1 MLKIGKRGFTL
12 VELLAVIVVLS
23 ITVGVS
29 IPIASEV
36 TTNSKHK
43 SLTVIVD
50 EAEDYLTD
58 QWKVKKMGLEVDS
71 AFSSV
76 FGTTLPT
83 TFQKLDASNDLV
95 SAMGISAD
103 LVSEVKVFIESD
115 GIACVVVTKIPLSS
129 SLYNGKYWT
138 KEGEYAVPNAN
149 NDRFYSKCCDV
160 KRVYGV

>member
-1 MLKIGKRGFTL
+1 MLKIGKGGFTL

-36 TTNSKHK
+36 ITNSKRE

-58 QWKVKKMGLEVDS
+58 QWKVKKMGLEVDK
-71 AFSSV
+71 AFSGV
-76 FGTTLPT
+76 FNTSPTAVKTL
-83 TFQKLDASNDLV
+83 SSNNDLV
-95 SAMGISAD
+95 NSMGISAD

-129 SLYNGKYWT
+129 NLYNGKYWT
-138 KEGEYAVPNAN
+138 KEGEYAVPNSN

-160 KRVYGV
+160 KRVAGV

>member
-36 TTNSKHK
+36 ITNSKRE

-58 QWKVKKMGLEVDS
+58 QWKVKKMGLEVDE
-71 AFSSV
+71 AFSTV
-76 FGTTLPT
+76 FDTAPTAVKTL
-83 TFQKLDASNDLV
+83 SSNNDLV
-95 SAMGISAD
+95 NSMGISAD

-129 SLYNGKYWT
+129 NLYNGKYWT
-138 KEGEYAVPNAN
+138 KEDGYAVPNSN